1 MLRLPKVAEGR
12 QRAKSQE
19 PRAKSQKPKAKS
31 QKPKAKSQKPK
42 AKSQKPKA
50 NAPVRKSRRDACARS
65 TAAIASNRRLPT
77 LSRHPIR
84 HAGHR
89 EAVIHARTEL
99 SY

>member
-42 AKSQKPKA
+42 AKSQKPMRQSGNHGVTHA
-50 NAPVRKSRRDACARS
+50 QEV
-65 TAAIASNRRLPT
+65 LP
-77 LSRHPIR
+77 LSPPIGGYR
-84 HAGHR
+84 P
-89 EAVIHARTEL
+89 
-99 SY
+99 